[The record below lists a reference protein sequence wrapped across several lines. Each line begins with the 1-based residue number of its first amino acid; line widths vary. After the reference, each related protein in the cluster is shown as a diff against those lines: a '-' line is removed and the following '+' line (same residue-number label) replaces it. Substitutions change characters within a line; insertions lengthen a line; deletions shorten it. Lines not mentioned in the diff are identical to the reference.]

1 MTLSEEIEK
10 AIREE
15 IKAQEKYR
23 QAAKDAPDPETRS
36 MLEQLASDEEQHE
49 KMLKEKLAALKMLGK

>member
-1 MTLSEEIEK
+1 MTLSEEIKK
-10 AIREE
+10 AIQEE
-15 IKAQEKYR
+15 IKAQESYR

-36 MLEQLASDEEQHE
+36 MLEQLASDEAEHE